1 MTFNSFNRKFPTA
14 VTYIFFCVPF
24 FCITSLDAYLS
35 MFLFFHYQV
44 VIGIPI
50 FVILVLT
57 GIIRLI
63 IPFLHP
69 LLGSISDRN
78 YPFTR
83 NKGRRFL
90 WVIIFGFQLPIFFVL
105 LFWIPA
111 LDVLIFFIIFTTFFM
126 LYNVSFSLFSTS
138 YSALLLNKFRNP
150 KERLLIGV
158 VTEFISTIGIISI
171 SIFAPI
177 FINYGSLSSIQ
188 ILAIPVAIVFA
199 VTLSLGIFGL
209 LEEKELIDTY
219 FSPNQTPKKGFL
231 RDMFKGFAIFK
242 RKNFLILLF
251 RWIVFGL
258 FNLLF
263 LSSLFDYMDYV
274 LGVSSIITSLSLMGY
289 MIWSLIALPLS
300 FLLSYYIGHLKVSI
314 ISGFVMGATLLPF
327 LFINDIFIT
336 IILISIIGFTFGLGT
351 GSLIPLVGDVFDE
364 HANTTRRRSEGVS
377 YGILKMFG
385 GLTVILGNFLTS
397 IVYSLTGFIAGW
409 WGPQPPS
416 AILGIRILNTTIPGI
431 LIIIVMILFTVLYD
445 LKPEKTEAIRME
457 LKELEL

>member
-1 MTFNSFNRKFPTA
+1 MTINSFNRKFPTA

-24 FCITSLDAYLS
+24 FSIMSLDVYLVS
-35 MFLFFHYQV
+35 YLFYYYQV
-44 VIGIPI
+44 VIGIPAFLI
-50 FVILVLT
+50 IIPT

-63 IPFLHP
+63 FPFLQP

-78 YPFTR
+78 YSFTR

-90 WVIIFGFQLPIFFVL
+90 WIMIFGFQIPIFFVL

-111 LDVLIFFIIFTTFFM
+111 LDVLIFFIIFTTFYM
-126 LYNVSFSLFSTS
+126 LYNVIFSLFTS
-138 YSALLLNKFRNP
+138 NYSALLLNKFRNP

-158 VTEFISTIGIISI
+158 VTEFISTIGIFII
-171 SIFAPI
+171 WIFAPL
-177 FINYGSLSSIQ
+177 FINYGDPSSFQ
-188 ILAIPVAIVFA
+188 ILAIPIAIVFA

-219 FSPNQTPKKGFL
+219 FSSNQAPKKGFL

-242 RKNFLILLF
+242 RKNFIVLLF
-251 RWIVFGL
+251 RWIAFGL
-258 FNLLF
+258 FNYLF
-263 LSSLFDYMDYV
+263 LSGLFYYAVYV
-274 LGVSSIITSLSLMGY
+274 LGAPYFIASIFSMGY
-289 MIWSLIALPLS
+289 IIWSLIALPLS
-300 FLLSYYIGHLKVSI
+300 FLLSYFIGHLRVSI

-327 LFINDIFIT
+327 LFINDIFIS
-336 IILISIIGFTFGLGT
+336 IILISIIGFSFGLGA
-351 GSLIPLVGDVFDE
+351 GSLIPLVGDVLDE
-364 HANTTRRRSEGVS
+364 HANANRRRSEGVS
-377 YGILKMFG
+377 YGILNMFG
-385 GLTVILGNFLTS
+385 GLTVILGSFITS
-397 IVYSLTGFIAGW
+397 FVYTLTGFYSG

>member
-24 FCITSLDAYLS
+24 FSIMSLDVYLVS
-35 MFLFFHYQV
+35 YLMFYYQT
-44 VIGIPI
+44 VIGIPAFLI
-50 FVILVLT
+50 IIPT

-63 IPFLHP
+63 LPFLQP

-78 YPFTR
+78 YSFTR

-90 WVIIFGFQLPIFFVL
+90 WIMVFGFQIPIFFVL

-111 LDVLIFFIIFTTFFM
+111 FYIMIFFIIFTTFYV
-126 LYNVSFSLFSTS
+126 LYNVVFSLFSTT

-158 VTEFISTIGIISI
+158 VTEFISTIGIFII
-171 SIFAPI
+171 LIFAPL
-177 FINYGSLSSIQ
+177 FINFGYGSFFQ
-188 ILAIPVAIVFA
+188 ILAIPIAIVFA

-219 FSPNQTPKKGFL
+219 YSPNQAPKKGFL
-231 RDMFKGFAIFK
+231 KDMFKGFTIFK
-242 RKNFLILLF
+242 SKNFLVLLF
-251 RWIVFGL
+251 RWIAFGL
-258 FNLLF
+258 FNYLF
-263 LSSLFDYMDYV
+263 ISGLVYYV
-274 LGVSSIITSLSLMGY
+274 EFVFGGYFFLTILIVGY
-289 MIWSLIALPLS
+289 MVWSLIALPLS
-300 FLLSYYIGHLKVSI
+300 FLLSYFIGHLKVSI
-314 ISGFVMGATLLPF
+314 ISGFVMGVALLAF
-327 LFINDIFIT
+327 FFANTILIA
-336 IILISIIGFTFGLGT
+336 IILISIIGFSFGLGA

-364 HANTTRRRSEGVS
+364 HANANRRRSEGVS

-385 GLTVILGNFLTS
+385 GLTVILSSFITTF
-397 IVYSLTGFIAGW
+397 VYTLMGFTPGW
-409 WGPQPPS
+409 WGPQPPL
-416 AILGIRILNTTIPGI
+416 AILGIKILNTTIPGI
-431 LIIIVMILFTVLYD
+431 LIINIMILFTVLYD